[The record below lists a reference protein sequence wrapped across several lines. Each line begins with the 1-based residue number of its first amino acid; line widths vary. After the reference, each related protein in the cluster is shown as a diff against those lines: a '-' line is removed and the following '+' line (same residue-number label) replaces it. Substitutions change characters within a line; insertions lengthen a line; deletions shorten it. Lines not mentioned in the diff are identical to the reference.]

1 MLCRTRRPEPR
12 FGPFVWLLGDGR
24 LKCWGDNSYGQVGP
38 VLDSAV
44 GDEQTE
50 LGANLEAVLTDVD
63 AFAAGSRHT
72 CAVQKGSVQC
82 WGDNSSGQLG
92 PGTDATLSKEPIPV
106 AVGGKAVAACATA
119 YSSFALLDNGTVKGW
134 GLSYDE
140 SSSDVW
146 TAPFSGGVRA
156 LACGTAAVCALSDS
170 SVECWGASE
179 LTSGRPT
186 PMQITA
192 TSRENASVVQVSHG
206 ASHACAVFA
215 NGRLYCWGKDT
226 QGQRLSG
233 LQQDLS
239 GDIAPSSAWAPVAL
253 EMKVKQI
260 AAGGGVSCAVG
271 TGGNGDV
278 VKCWGYDGRTG
289 ALGQP
294 DLTAVSTN
302 HIGDTAEEVSGLLP
316 INLGTDAVPRVVAT
330 SGFHT
335 CAILTNG
342 GLKCWGDNSSGQLG
356 IGTDDSPV
364 GNYFGEMGDSL
375 NYTSI
380 D

>member
-1 MLCRTRRPEPR
+1 
-12 FGPFVWLLGDGR
+12 
-24 LKCWGDNSYGQVGP
+24 
-38 VLDSAV
+38 
-44 GDEQTE
+44 
-50 LGANLEAVLTDVD
+50 
-63 AFAAGSRHT
+63 
-72 CAVQKGSVQC
+72 
-82 WGDNSSGQLG
+82 
-92 PGTDATLSKEPIPV
+92 
-106 AVGGKAVAACATA
+106 
-119 YSSFALLDNGTVKGW
+119 
-134 GLSYDE
+134 
-140 SSSDVW
+140 
-146 TAPFSGGVRA
+146 
-156 LACGTAAVCALSDS
+156 
-170 SVECWGASE
+170 
-179 LTSGRPT
+179 
-186 PMQITA
+186 MQITA